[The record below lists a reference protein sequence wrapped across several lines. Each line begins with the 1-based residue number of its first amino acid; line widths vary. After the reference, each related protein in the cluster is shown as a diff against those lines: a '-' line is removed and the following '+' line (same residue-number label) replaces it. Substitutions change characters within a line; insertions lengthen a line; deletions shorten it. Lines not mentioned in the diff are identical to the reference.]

1 VEPGAGLKLGTDV
14 GARMILEICVDSLD
28 GVAAAVAGGADRIEL
43 CAALELGGL
52 TPSAALLAQA
62 VATGLP
68 VHAMIR
74 PRAGGFVVEPAE
86 LTLMLDDIRRA
97 AALGAVGVVVG
108 ALLPDDRL
116 DEAALA
122 RMREVAQDLVV
133 VLHRAID
140 LTPDPIAATGWAL
153 ALGYDK
159 VLSSG
164 GARTA
169 NGGAAV
175 LRQMV
180 SVAGNRLS
188 VIAGSGIR
196 PDNVGQLIAATG
208 VREVHASASVPGP
221 VPNARLLEYGF
232 VSGPRCGT
240 DLAAIQRLRAAA
252 MKVWKP

>member
-1 VEPGAGLKLGTDV
+1 
-14 GARMILEICVDSLD
+14 MDSLD

-86 LTLMLDDIRRA
+86 LTLMLDEIRRA

-122 RMREVAQDLVV
+122 RMREAAQDLVV

-140 LTPDPIAATGWAL
+140 LTPDPIAATGRAL

-169 NGGAAV
+169 SEGAAV

-180 SVAGNRLS
+180 SVAGNWLS

-221 VPNARLLEYGF
+221 VSNARLLEYGF
-232 VSGPRCGT
+232 MCGPRCGT
-240 DLAAIQRLRAAA
+240 DLATVRRLREAA
-252 MKVWKP
+252 MKAWKP

>member
-1 VEPGAGLKLGTDV
+1 
-14 GARMILEICVDSLD
+14 MILEICVDSLD

-140 LTPDPIAATGWAL
+140 LTPDPIAATGRAL

-169 NGGAAV
+169 NGGAA
-175 LRQMV
+175 RAIQF
-180 SVAGNRLS
+180 SRAAARC
-188 VIAGSGIR
+188 SGQAHR
-196 PDNVGQLIAATG
+196 GTHCV
-208 VREVHASASVPGP
+208 VHASQ
-221 VPNARLLEYGF
+221 N
-232 VSGPRCGT
+232 
-240 DLAAIQRLRAAA
+240 
-252 MKVWKP
+252 

>member
-1 VEPGAGLKLGTDV
+1 
-14 GARMILEICVDSLD
+14 
-28 GVAAAVAGGADRIEL
+28 
-43 CAALELGGL
+43 
-52 TPSAALLAQA
+52 
-62 VATGLP
+62 
-68 VHAMIR
+68 
-74 PRAGGFVVEPAE
+74 
-86 LTLMLDDIRRA
+86 MLDEIRRA

-122 RMREVAQDLVV
+122 RMREAAQDLVV

-140 LTPDPIAATGWAL
+140 LTPDPIAATGRAL

-169 NGGAAV
+169 SEGAAV

-180 SVAGNRLS
+180 SVAGNWLS

-232 VSGPRCGT
+232 MCGPRCGT
-240 DLAAIQRLRAAA
+240 DLATVRRLREAA
-252 MKVWKP
+252 MKAWKP